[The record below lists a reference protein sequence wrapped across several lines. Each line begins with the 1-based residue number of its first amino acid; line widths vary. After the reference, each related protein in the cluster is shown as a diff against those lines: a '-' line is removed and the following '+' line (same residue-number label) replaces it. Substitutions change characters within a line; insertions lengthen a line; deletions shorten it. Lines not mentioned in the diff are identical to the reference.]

1 MVGQGWLNFLFSMD
15 FLWRTPVTSSPIL
28 SRNLFSQLVLL
39 FFQEVWVVSASV
51 PQLPLQIEDA
61 MRNEESETTD
71 ADGGI
76 RVRVNQVRSPSSI
89 AALSL

>member
-1 MVGQGWLNFLFSMD
+1 MD
-15 FLWRTPVTSSPIL
+15 FLWRTLVTLSPIL

-89 AALSL
+89 APLSLYRQDKP